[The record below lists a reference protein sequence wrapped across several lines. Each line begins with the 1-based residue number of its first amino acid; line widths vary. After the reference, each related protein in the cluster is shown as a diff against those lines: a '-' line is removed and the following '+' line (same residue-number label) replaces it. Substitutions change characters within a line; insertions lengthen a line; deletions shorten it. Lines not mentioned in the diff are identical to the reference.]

1 MFYDIG
7 NVTLKWLK
15 KTRFYGSID
24 EVFHV
29 LFQYCNLGKGI
40 HKYTFAPRKRKVKSF
55 ENRRSLGQ
63 WKAISRNLLISYL
76 LLYLNPC
83 ECPQMLDFTGFE
95 GIFNLRG
102 NYRNLS

>member
-1 MFYDIG
+1 MHCNEGEY
-7 NVTLKWLK
+7 TKWN
-15 KTRFYGSID
+15 SI
-24 EVFHV
+24 
-29 LFQYCNLGKGI
+29 N
-40 HKYTFAPRKRKVKSF
+40 
-55 ENRRSLGQ
+55 
-63 WKAISRNLLISYL
+63 RNLSISYL